1 MCYYVD
7 MYIAT
12 VPNRNSPPA
21 ILLREAYRE
30 AGKVKN
36 RTLANLTRWKPDRI
50 EALRRAL
57 KGEFDGLAGALQ
69 SGEIFGVLFA
79 LKHLADERGIARA
92 LGKSKEATLALFLV
106 LARLAHGGSRLSAVR
121 WARHQAVEDLLGL
134 SSFAEEDLYAAL
146 EWLATEQTRIETRL
160 YESYLKR
167 SDQPPALVLYDVT
180 SSYLEGEHNELAAYG
195 YSRDGK
201 RGKKQIV
208 VGLRTAAD
216 GEPLAV
222 RVFQGN
228 TADPSTLLTQISV
241 LKAQFKVPDVVVVG
255 DRGMVKATGKAA
267 LGEEGFKYLT
277 ALTNAQVR
285 RLLKESILQPELFD
299 TDLAEVEYPGKRLIV
314 RRNEAV
320 RARERHRR
328 QDKLARL
335 RAKIDQRN
343 TFVNQHP
350 RAKAQAGLDQLQ
362 GWVKQHKLSPFV
374 ALSLEGR
381 TLTYRLEEA
390 ALAQSVLLEG
400 CYTLETDVSA
410 TQMDAATLD
419 ARYRDLQRVERN
431 FRTLKTGF
439 LEVRP
444 LFLRNAQRTKGHVLV
459 AMLALKVT
467 RLFEYKLQQAYG
479 TTAEDP
485 HALTLEEA
493 LLALSRITYL
503 YYEANG
509 QRFVRLP
516 QLDALQTCLFKALGL
531 RFPRSSARIV

>member
-180 SSYLEGEHNELAAYG
+180 SSYLEGEYNELAAYG

-208 VGLRTAAD
+208 VGLLTAAD

>member
-79 LKHLADERGIARA
+79 LKHLADERGIARV

-134 SSFAEEDLYAAL
+134 SSFDEEDLYAAL

-208 VGLRTAAD
+208 VGLLTAAD

-299 TDLAEVEYPGKRLIV
+299 TDLAEVEYQGKRLIV

-390 ALAQSVLLEG
+390 ALAQSVLLDG